1 MSRSGELSAVE
12 PALVDVDIDA
22 ESELDE
28 SPPAPADV
36 DEELEAEVLDP
47 ADPIVTVDP
56 TPLDNPVEPALPPQ
70 AAVPRRAI
78 RIEAGRMREPA

>member
-12 PALVDVDIDA
+12 PALVDVDV
-22 ESELDE
+22 ESGLEE
-28 SPPAPADV
+28 SPPTPADV
-36 DEELEAEVLDP
+36 DEELDAEVLDP
-47 ADPIVTVDP
+47 ADPIVAVDP

-78 RIEAGRMREPA
+78 RIEAGRMGEPA

>member
-1 MSRSGELSAVE
+1 MSRSDELSAVE
-12 PALVDVDIDA
+12 PALVDVDV
-22 ESELDE
+22 ESELEE

-36 DEELEAEVLDP
+36 DDELDAEVLDP

-70 AAVPRRAI
+70 AAWPRSRAS
-78 RIEAGRMREPA
+78 RSEAGRMRRPV